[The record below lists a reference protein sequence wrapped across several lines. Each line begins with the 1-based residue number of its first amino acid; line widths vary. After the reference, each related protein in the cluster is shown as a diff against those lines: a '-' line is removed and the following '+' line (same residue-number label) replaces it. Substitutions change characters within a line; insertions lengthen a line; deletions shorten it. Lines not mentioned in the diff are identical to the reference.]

1 MQATLVEQAARGD
14 HEAFEALVR
23 ASSNR
28 LFSIAYRILRDH
40 HAAEDAL
47 QSALATIWDELPRLR
62 DPERFDAWTY
72 RLITRASIAQAQRDR
87 RGGTI
92 VRLLPDDADADPR
105 STVGTAG
112 AEIDAVAD
120 RDQIERGFARLK
132 PEHRAILV
140 LQHYAGLSLAEIA
153 DVLGIPAGT
162 AASRIHYATRTLR
175 AALDADARI
184 SEPKE
189 RTA

>member
-28 LFSIAYRILRDH
+28 LFAIAYRILRDH

-47 QSALATIWDELPRLR
+47 QSALATIWDDLPRLR

-72 RLITRASIAQAQRDR
+72 RLITRASIAQAQRER
-87 RGGTI
+87 RGGTV

-105 STVGTAG
+105 SLPGTTG
-112 AEIDAVAD
+112 ADIDAVAD

-132 PEHRAILV
+132 PEQRAILV
-140 LQHYAGLSLAEIA
+140 LQFYAGLSLAEIA

-162 AASRIHYATRTLR
+162 AASRIHYATRALR
-175 AALDADARI
+175 AALDADDRTI
-184 SEPKE
+184 ETKE

>member
-28 LFSIAYRILRDH
+28 LFAIAYRILRDH

-72 RLITRASIAQAQRDR
+72 RLITRASVAQSKRDR
-87 RGGTI
+87 RGGSI

-105 STVGTAG
+105 SLVGTAG
-112 AEIDAVAD
+112 GDIDAVAD

-132 PEHRAILV
+132 PEQRAILV

-162 AASRIHYATRTLR
+162 AASRLHYATSALR
-175 AALDADARI
+175 AALEADDRTT
-184 SEPKE
+184 EPKE

>member
-28 LFSIAYRILRDH
+28 LFAIAYRILRDH

-72 RLITRASIAQAQRDR
+72 RLITRASIAQAQRER
-87 RGGTI
+87 RGGTV

-105 STVGTAG
+105 ALAGTAG
-112 AEIDAVAD
+112 ADIDAVAD

-132 PEHRAILV
+132 PEQRAILV

-175 AALDADARI
+175 AALDADDRI

>member
-28 LFSIAYRILRDH
+28 LFAIAYRILRDH

-47 QSALATIWDELPRLR
+47 QSALATIWDDLPRLR
-62 DPERFDAWTY
+62 DPDRFDAWTY
-72 RLITRASIAQAQRDR
+72 RLITRASIAQAQRER
-87 RGGTI
+87 RGGTV
-92 VRLLPDDADADPR
+92 VRLLPDDADAEPR
-105 STVGTAG
+105 SLTGTAG
-112 AEIDAVAD
+112 ADFDAVAD

-132 PEHRAILV
+132 PEQRAILV

-162 AASRIHYATRTLR
+162 AASRIHYATRALR
-175 AALDADARI
+175 AALDADERTI
-184 SEPKE
+184 EPKE

>member
-14 HEAFEALVR
+14 HGAFEALVR

-28 LFSIAYRILRDH
+28 LFAIAYRILRDH

-47 QSALATIWDELPRLR
+47 QSALATIWDDLPRLR
-62 DPERFDAWTY
+62 DPERFDAWSY

-87 RGGTI
+87 RGGAV

-105 STVGTAG
+105 SLAGTAG
-112 AEIDAVAD
+112 ADIDAVAD

-132 PEHRAILV
+132 PEQRAILV

-162 AASRIHYATRTLR
+162 AASRIHYATRALR
-175 AALDADARI
+175 AALDADDRTI
-184 SEPKE
+184 EPKE